1 MQKTTIKVTYRDLAK
16 MLVKALPIEDEEF
29 GTKVEEYIRIIKAL
43 PAEAKVSLK
52 SAYIFSAK
60 VPRDE
65 REDMFQELALA
76 ILQARTKDE
85 KLAYAIARCDWR
97 NWWQKF
103 KTRQHFLAG
112 SLNALTLDKDGQEV
126 EIAELLIGETE
137 FELKMNGKID
147 AERIWDKLPDRI
159 KPVVQKRLLGFP
171 LLKQEHNTLNYYVKT
186 QGYKLLIA

>member
-1 MQKTTIKVTYRDLAK
+1 
-16 MLVKALPIEDEEF
+16 
-29 GTKVEEYIRIIKAL
+29 
-43 PAEAKVSLK
+43 VSLK